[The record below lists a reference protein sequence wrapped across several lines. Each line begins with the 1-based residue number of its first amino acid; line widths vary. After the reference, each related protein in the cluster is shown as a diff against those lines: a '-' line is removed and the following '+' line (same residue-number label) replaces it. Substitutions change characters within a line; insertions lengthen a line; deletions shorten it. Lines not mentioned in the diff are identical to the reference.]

1 MRYIKRRRGRMRC
14 CAKWGDCSH
23 HAGPLA
29 PSCPPRP
36 SRRSSSPPAEVISTV
51 GLLHT
56 FCDSAISTVPEKLA
70 DTTDSHVA
78 EVGVDA
84 QQIPAPGE
92 QHKQGRDCE
101 RRHERARKTAQRRE
115 KMEPNGSGRS
125 SAVPPSLRNRLQLA
139 HPPPTRRAPPP
150 AAARPSPAP
159 GPNRRN
165 HAISAAAGRR

>member
-1 MRYIKRRRGRMRC
+1 MQARREQSADKALVAGRQYLPKVIRSRPARWPRAWLGRMRC
-14 CAKWGDCSH
+14 CAKYGGCSH
-23 HAGPLA
+23 RAGPPA
-29 PSCPPRP
+29 SSSPPRP

-51 GLLHT
+51 GLLDT
-56 FCDSAISTVPEKLA
+56 FCDSAISTVPEKRA

-115 KMEPNGSGRS
+115 KMEPRGSGRWG
-125 SAVPPSLRNRLQLA
+125 AVPPSLRNRLRLA
-139 HPPPTRRAPPP
+139 HPPPTR
-150 AAARPSPAP
+150 
-159 GPNRRN
+159 
-165 HAISAAAGRR
+165 